1 MKMMNLSLMIIRI
14 GVSIEMLNIIK
25 SVYKKNRISMLRA
38 YPISFILQRVLSSIF
53 ALLTPVLLYYLVF
66 NGKIGNEFSNKASGM
81 NYLLFVSLGYGA
93 YAVSIATLMNVGR
106 SLILEIRE
114 GTIDSFLLSPA
125 SRLGYFLGTFVE
137 QLGRSIIEFF
147 LVIIFSVFLGV
158 RYNFENIIS
167 MFLLVFFIA
176 IVSFSMT
183 LILSNIM
190 VYTRDTFISQN
201 TLFIILSF
209 LSGVSFPVTYLPK
222 QLQFFSNLIPLT
234 HAINVLRDVSTGNI
248 GTSTVFSSILAII
261 EGVIIFYLGYRWFE
275 KLERKLIEEVF
286 S

>member
-1 MKMMNLSLMIIRI
+1 
-14 GVSIEMLNIIK
+14 MLNIVK
-25 SVYKKNRISMLRA
+25 SVYKKNRISILRA
-38 YPISFILQRVLSSIF
+38 YPVSFILQRVLSSVF
-53 ALLTPVLLYYLVF
+53 ALLTPVLLYYFVF
-66 NGKIGNEFSNKASGM
+66 NGKIGDEFTDGTSGM
-81 NYLLFVSLGYGA
+81 NYLLFISLGYGA

-114 GTIDSFLLSPA
+114 GTIDSFLISPA
-125 SRLGYFLGTFVE
+125 SRLGYFLGTFIE

-147 LVIIFSVFLGV
+147 LVIIFSAFLGV
-158 RYNFENIIS
+158 RYNFEDIIG

-176 IVSFSMT
+176 VVSFSMT

-234 HAINVLRDVSTGNI
+234 HAINVLRDVLVGNI
-248 GTSTVFSSILAII
+248 GTSTLFSIILAII
-261 EGVIIFYLGYRWFE
+261 EGVIIFYLGYKWFE

>member
-1 MKMMNLSLMIIRI
+1 MMNHSLMITRI
-14 GVSIEMLNIIK
+14 VGAIKMLNIIR

-53 ALLTPVLLYYLVF
+53 ALLTPVLLYYFVF
-66 NGKIGNEFSNKASGM
+66 DEKIGNEFTNKVTGM
-81 NYLLFVSLGYGA
+81 NYLVFVSLGYGA

-106 SLILEIRE
+106 SLISEIRE

-125 SRLGYFLGTFVE
+125 SRLGYFIGTFIE

-147 LVIIFSVFLGV
+147 LVIIFSVFLGI
-158 RYNFENIIS
+158 RYNIENIFS
-167 MFLLVFFIA
+167 MVLLVFFIA

-201 TLFIILSF
+201 TLFIILNF
-209 LSGVSFPVTYLPK
+209 LSGVSFPITYLPK

-248 GTSTVFSSILAII
+248 GTSTVFSGILAVI
-261 EGVIIFYLGYRWFE
+261 EGVIIFYLGFRWFE

>member
-1 MKMMNLSLMIIRI
+1 
-14 GVSIEMLNIIK
+14 MLNIIK
-25 SVYKKNRISMLRA
+25 SVYKKNRVSMLRA

-53 ALLTPVLLYYLVF
+53 ALLTPVLLYYFVF
-66 NGKIGNEFSNKASGM
+66 NGKTENEFTDGTSGM

-106 SLILEIRE
+106 SLISEIRE
-114 GTIDSFLLSPA
+114 GTIDSFLISPA

-137 QLGRSIIEFF
+137 QLGRSFIEFF
-147 LVIIFSVFLGV
+147 LVIVFSVFLGV
-158 RYNFENIIS
+158 KYNFENVIG
-167 MFLLVFFIA
+167 MFLSVFLIA
-176 IVSFSMT
+176 MVSFSMA

-234 HAINVLRDVSTGNI
+234 HALNVLRDVLTGNM
-248 GTSTVFSSILAII
+248 GKSTVFSSILAII
-261 EGVIIFYLGYRWFE
+261 EGLAIFYLGYIWFE
-275 KLERKLIEEVF
+275 KLEKKLIEEVF